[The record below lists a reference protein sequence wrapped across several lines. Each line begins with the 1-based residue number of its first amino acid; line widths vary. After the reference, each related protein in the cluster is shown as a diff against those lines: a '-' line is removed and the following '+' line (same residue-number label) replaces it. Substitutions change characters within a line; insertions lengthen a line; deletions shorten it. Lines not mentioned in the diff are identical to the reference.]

1 MSHLEKIS
9 TSVVAITSG
18 WGHGNVGGIA
28 LDNFVVVVDT
38 TNSPERGKEF
48 RNKLD
53 ERFDVPVK
61 YTFLTHHHSDHATG
75 LNAFSDTTVISHKQT
90 AKKIRSLTR
99 INTYP
104 SVVFDTDYMIRDQ
117 DSLVELYHTGGHT
130 SDSSYLHFPHD
141 RVIFAGDL
149 IMEGFLP
156 FAGYQSNPHNWI
168 NAFNQIKK
176 LRPKLIVPGHGPVL
190 RSVGALDKHIT
201 LISNMIDILQTASKE
216 RMDPRTTEIPK
227 FVYNASTC
235 VSDEE
240 LEKWFRRTAIS
251 WIRRV

>member
-1 MSHLEKIS
+1 MSHLEEIS

-18 WGHGNVGGIA
+18 WSHGNVGGIA
-28 LDNFVVVVDT
+28 LDNFVVVIDT

-48 RNKLD
+48 RDELD

-75 LNAFSDTTVISHKQT
+75 LNAFSDTTVISHKRT

-104 SVVFDTDYMIRDQ
+104 SIVFDTEYEIRDK

-130 SDSSYLHFPHD
+130 SDSSYLHFPNEK
-141 RVIFAGDL
+141 VIFSGDL
-149 IMEGFLP
+149 IMEGFLF
-156 FAGYQSNPHNWI
+156 FAGYQSNPNNWI
-168 NAFNQIKK
+168 NALNQFKK
-176 LRPKLIVPGHGPVL
+176 LRPRFIVPGHGPVL
-190 RSVGALDKHIT
+190 RSIRDLDKHIT
-201 LISNMIDILQTASKE
+201 LLRNMRDILQTASKE
-216 RMDPRTTEIPK
+216 GLNPKNITIPD
-227 FVYNASTC
+227 FVYKASTRA
-235 VSDEE
+235 SDED
-240 LEKWFRRTAIS
+240 LEKWFRRTATS